1 MPFRITDLVSVGH
14 TSRVGVWIYQ
24 TDDEASIVSKPE
36 YWRGAAVKLRAD
48 DVVLAFANIGA
59 GLQVTGLICDG
70 MTEGVPTFRCLSEA
84 EMLRAGA
91 MAFLS
96 FARPADEEA
105 DAGDAGAEERP
116 KRRGRPPKAAL
127 AA

>member
-36 YWRGAAVKLRAD
+36 YWRGATVKLRVD
-48 DVVLAFANIGA
+48 DVVLIFANLGK
-59 GLQVTGLICDG
+59 GLQVTAVVAESLS
-70 MTEGVPTFRCLSEA
+70 EGVIRFRCLSEA
-84 EMLRAGA
+84 EMIRAGA

-96 FARPADEEA
+96 FPHPEA
-105 DAGDAGAEERP
+105 GESAEDP
-116 KRRGRPPKAAL
+116 PPRRGRPPKLPAA
-127 AA
+127 A